1 MLGTWEFS
9 EMDDNLVV
17 EGGKRYGHGE
27 ALTTSFV
34 GGAWTGVR
42 ERRGLTKT
50 VRGLMAEG
58 LQSRKGEG
66 RGTPGYR
73 GLGEGL
79 RRPLDVTL
87 SRAGSLWV

>member
-17 EGGKRYGHGE
+17 EGGKRHGHGE

-34 GGAWTGVR
+34 SGAWTGVR

-50 VRGLMAEG
+50 VWGLMAKG

-66 RGTPGYR
+66 RGTPG
-73 GLGEGL
+73 
-79 RRPLDVTL
+79 
-87 SRAGSLWV
+87 